1 MGNGYGSI
9 GWAVTS
15 NTGSQRFESN
25 HWQTY
30 KFKMYLDTVKSIEKT
45 KIKKKEADN
54 LLLLSTFESCSWL
67 IYLEVPN
74 SLAFAEI
81 NLNCKFIWF
90 WCKRWGLLLTKQQ
103 KYSLNEWLENV
114 HYKYW
119 ENYIQFSIDN
129 VYYST
134 SIAL

>member
-1 MGNGYGSI
+1 
-9 GWAVTS
+9 
-15 NTGSQRFESN
+15 
-25 HWQTY
+25 
-30 KFKMYLDTVKSIEKT
+30 MYLDIVKSIEKT

-54 LLLLSTFESCSWL
+54 LLYVVNVWKLQLVNIPRSAKFIGICRDQFEL
-67 IYLEVPN
+67 QIYLV
-74 SLAFAEI
+74 
-81 NLNCKFIWF
+81 